1 MDISIDENSMEFE
14 DTKEIK
20 QPELKVPSKL
30 KMKTQA
36 EMIEETDGSVR
47 SSSNLQGTTTEVNA
61 LTASQSSVGIKS
73 ISIKSVSSSDTAFMQ
88 GPRHDNRIIDDNLSS
103 V

>member
-14 DTKEIK
+14 NTKEIK

-36 EMIEETDGSVR
+36 EMLEETDSVR
-47 SSSNLQGTTTEVNA
+47 SSSNLEGTTTEVNA

-88 GPRHDNRIIDDNLSS
+88 GPRHDNRIIDDSLSS

>member
-1 MDISIDENSMEFE
+1 MDITIDENSMEFE

>member
-47 SSSNLQGTTTEVNA
+47 SRSNLQGTTTEVNA

>member
-1 MDISIDENSMEFE
+1 MEFE
-14 DTKEIK
+14 NTKEIK

-36 EMIEETDGSVR
+36 EMLEETDSVR
-47 SSSNLQGTTTEVNA
+47 SSSNLEGTTTEVNA

-88 GPRHDNRIIDDNLSS
+88 GPRHDNRIIDDSLSS